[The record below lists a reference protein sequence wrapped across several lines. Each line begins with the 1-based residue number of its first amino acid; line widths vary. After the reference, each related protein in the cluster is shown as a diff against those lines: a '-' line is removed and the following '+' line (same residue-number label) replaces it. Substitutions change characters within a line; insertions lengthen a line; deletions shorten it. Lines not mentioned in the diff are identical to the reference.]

1 MAETGYSTEEI
12 ENFKKLFDIF
22 DKDNSGAI
30 DIGDMEQVMEHLGKD
45 PARAKSLLDDID
57 PNHDGKIGFDE
68 YLKML
73 SDLEKELEEPI
84 AEASQEAIQA
94 ENKVLDFLQLLE
106 EYRLKCESEGNYTE
120 AKKAQLK
127 YEELKK
133 KETIRQLQ
141 QIRESQEKE
150 LHTLEDA
157 QNTQLEDFNKAWDS
171 YMTEYEATAYKSLE
185 KLKEKHIAEYQE
197 FMEKV
202 TTEAQKKVK
211 HSKELL
217 GLRQKQQV
225 LAKQKSYEEA
235 EKIKDKADQLEGM
248 EDDKNEAIVKKII
261 ETKEKLLRQQQQ
273 MALAALL
280 KRIQRDR
287 NEQIKHREMDSNRL
301 IMRNRN
307 IINTLIVKQNAEAKK
322 TLMQVKESLGD
333 IKKTMRSISNN

>member
-22 DKDNSGAI
+22 DKDNSGSI
-30 DIGDMEQVMEHLGKD
+30 EISDMEQVIEQLGKD
-45 PARAKSLLDDID
+45 PARAKSLLDEID
-57 PNHDGKIGFDE
+57 PNHEGKIGFDD
-68 YLKML
+68 YIKMI
-73 SDLEKELEEPI
+73 SDLEKELGDSAP
-84 AEASQEAIQA
+84 EASQEAIQA

-141 QIRESQEKE
+141 QIRETQEKE
-150 LHTLEDA
+150 LNTLEEA
-157 QNTQLEDFNKAWDS
+157 QNTQLDDFNKAWDS
-171 YMTEYEATAYKSLE
+171 YMSEYEATAYKSLE
-185 KLKEKHIAEYQE
+185 KLKEKHISEYQE
-197 FMEKV
+197 LMEKV
-202 TTEAQKKVK
+202 TAEAQKKVK

-217 GLRQKQQV
+217 ALRQKQQT

-235 EKIKDKADQLEGM
+235 EKIKAKADQLESL
-248 EDDKNEAIVKKII
+248 EDEKNEAIVKKII
-261 ETKEKLLRQQQQ
+261 ETKEKKLRQQQQ

-301 IMRNRN
+301 VMRNRN
-307 IINTLIVKQNAEAKK
+307 IINSLIIKQNTEAKK
-322 TLMQVKESLGD
+322 TLQQVKESLGD
-333 IKKTMRSISNN
+333 IKKAMKSISNS

>member
-1 MAETGYSTEEI
+1 MADLDFPPEEI

-22 DKDNSGAI
+22 DKDGSGAI
-30 DIGDMEQVMEHLGKD
+30 DVSDMEQVMEQLGKD
-45 PARAKSLLDDID
+45 PARARSLLDEID

-73 SDLEKELEEPI
+73 SSIEKELEGSAP
-84 AEASQEAIQA
+84 EASQDAIQA

-106 EYRLKCESEGNYTE
+106 EYRLKCESEGNYNE

-127 YEELKK
+127 YDELKK

-141 QIRESQEKE
+141 QIREAQEKE
-150 LHTLEDA
+150 LHSLEDA

-185 KLKEKHIAEYQE
+185 KLKEKHIQEYQE
-197 FMEKV
+197 LMEKV
-202 TTEAQKKVK
+202 TAEAQKKVK

-217 GLRQKQQV
+217 ALRQKQQV

-235 EKIKDKADQLEGM
+235 EKIKAKADQLEAF
-248 EDDKNEAIVKKII
+248 EDEKNEAIVKKII
-261 ETKEKLLRQQQQ
+261 ETKEKKLRQQQQ

-307 IINTLIVKQNAEAKK
+307 IVNSLVIKQNAEAKK
-322 TLMQVKESLGD
+322 TLQQVKENLGD
-333 IKKTMRSISNN
+333 IKKNMKSISNG

>member
-1 MAETGYSTEEI
+1 MADLDFPPEEI

-22 DKDNSGAI
+22 DKDSSGAI
-30 DIGDMEQVMEHLGKD
+30 DVSDMEQVMEQLGKD
-45 PARAKSLLDDID
+45 PARARSLLDEID

-73 SDLEKELEEPI
+73 LKIEKELEGS
-84 AEASQEAIQA
+84 AHEASQDAIQA

-106 EYRLKCESEGNYTE
+106 EYRLKCESEGNYNE

-127 YEELKK
+127 YDELKK
-133 KETIRQLQ
+133 KETFRQLQ
-141 QIRESQEKE
+141 QMKEAQEKE
-150 LHTLEDA
+150 LHSLEDA

-171 YMTEYEATAYKSLE
+171 YMAEYEATAYKSLE
-185 KLKEKHIAEYQE
+185 KLKEKHIQEYQE
-197 FMEKV
+197 LMEKV
-202 TTEAQKKVK
+202 TAEAQKKVK

-235 EKIKDKADQLEGM
+235 EKIKAKADQLEEI
-248 EDDKNEAIVKKII
+248 EDEKNEVIVKKII
-261 ETKEKLLRQQQQ
+261 ETKEKKLRQQQQ

-287 NEQIKHREMDSNRL
+287 NEQIKHREMDSSRL

-307 IINTLIVKQNAEAKK
+307 IVNSLVIKQNAEAKK
-322 TLMQVKESLGD
+322 TLQQVKENLGD
-333 IKKTMRSISNN
+333 IKKNMKSISNG